1 MENDIC
7 NRVKY
12 DVTAKEIWDDLEE
25 RFRKE
30 SVPRAY
36 ELKRALTTLRQDNAS
51 VSTYFT
57 KMRRLVE
64 TKDKGL
70 DDTFG
75 TVKTQILSTKPM
87 PSLGTTY
94 HLVAEDEQQRNI
106 SVAAARKPTVDATAY
121 QIKTQ
126 VAFDKVQ
133 AEKKNN
139 CEGLKCKHYGKVG
152 HRGRLF

>member
-57 KMRRLVE
+57 KMRVIWDE
-64 TKDKGL
+64 ISIS
-70 DDTFG
+70 FSC
-75 TVKTQILSTKPM
+75 STM
-87 PSLGTTY
+87 YLW
-94 HLVAEDEQQRNI
+94 
-106 SVAAARKPTVDATAY
+106 
-121 QIKTQ
+121 
-126 VAFDKVQ
+126 
-133 AEKKNN
+133 
-139 CEGLKCKHYGKVG
+139 
-152 HRGRLF
+152 